1 MPNSALTEN
10 RTEAARALVEHLRRN
25 PEEARS
31 DPAAL
36 AERFNLPAEFV
47 RRALARL
54 PASDRIVQ
62 DRGPSRIMERAD
74 GVVSVLD
81 QALDKAAASPLRFE
95 AISLIVAILITV
107 LIDKIP
113 ARGTEA
119 VTVRIVATLLTLVGT
134 IALQMGVFYR
144 RRMVRFALYGGL
156 LFGVGTAIPMMV
168 NTWANIQGGAVTTT
182 VRGDL
187 TKGFIVFVVGLA
199 MMVGGLVYAGLASLF
214 SVIGGWVHLRRA
226 DEEWERLSR
235 QELLERYFELQRR
248 LERSV
253 AAPDAPQNWETWPL
267 VRAVRRSP
275 LFAAGLLGLVSGLL
289 DSFVS
294 LVFGAL
300 PSGVAVTN
308 AFGLIELIGMLATCC
323 LFTVNAFLSGKPSR
337 GAMAAVM
344 SVVGGFVANLF
355 PLGDSGPQTAFTP
368 GHLLSEALVLAFLVF
383 VGSLA
388 GVGATVQRR
397 AARDGRLQRNDGAT
411 IVAEMLEIQWRLE
424 EDATSVTVLVVDAAK
439 STAMKVGA
447 DPLDVEYSFREYQMW
462 IAECCAGFGGRIHSV
477 AGDGAV
483 VAFSDGASAIGAAR
497 RIQTDVTRFN
507 SALNRLP
514 KPFRLRLGLHA
525 GRVAGDLN
533 DVQFTEV
540 IDIAAHVEDIAPVG
554 GIAATEAVVSQLG
567 HDGFLPLAREIDGQ
581 AVYIALVPTEA

>member
-1 MPNSALTEN
+1 MPNSAFTEN

-36 AERFNLPAEFV
+36 AARFDLPTEFV

-54 PASDRIVQ
+54 PSEDRSIV
-62 DRGPSRIMERAD
+62 DRTPSRIMESAD
-74 GVVSVLD
+74 GLVAVLD
-81 QALDKAAASPLRFE
+81 QALDRAAANPLRFE
-95 AISLIVAILITV
+95 ALSLLLAIFIAMALNWI
-107 LIDKIP
+107 IP
-113 ARGTEA
+113 AKTTDA
-119 VTVRIVATLLTLVGT
+119 MTVRGVVTLVVMIAT
-134 IALQMGVFYR
+134 VALQMGVFYR

-156 LFGVGTAIPMMV
+156 MFGVGTALPMMV
-168 NTWANIQGGAVTTT
+168 NIWIKFQSGTVSANSTELKQGV
-182 VRGDL
+182 L
-187 TKGFIVFVVGLA
+187 VFVVGLA
-199 MMVGGLVYAGLASLF
+199 MMLLGVVYAGLASLA
-214 SVIGGWVHLRRA
+214 SIAGGWVQLKKA
-226 DEEWERLSR
+226 DQEWERLSR

-253 AAPDAPQNWETWPL
+253 AAPDAPQSWETWPVVIAIRRHPL
-267 VRAVRRSP
+267 VS
-275 LFAAGLLGLVSGLL
+275 AAILGLVSGLL
-289 DSFVS
+289 EIVLGVSFSVLPAGGAS
-294 LVFGAL
+294 NDAFDLIDMVGAL
-300 PSGVAVTN
+300 VAYSVFTVVAFLAGRATRGALAGGMFVLGALLATLLP
-308 AFGLIELIGMLATCC
+308 AFGY
-323 LFTVNAFLSGKPSR
+323 
-337 GAMAAVM
+337 
-344 SVVGGFVANLF
+344 
-355 PLGDSGPQTAFTP
+355 GPAYTFSSD
-368 GHLLSEALVLAFLVF
+368 HLLSQVLVLAFLVF
-383 VGSLA
+383 VGALS

-397 AARDGRLQRNDGAT
+397 AARDGRLQKNDGAT

-424 EDATSVTVLVVDAAK
+424 EDATSVTVLVIDAAK

-462 IAECCAGFGGRIHSV
+462 LAECCAGFGGRIHSV

-483 VAFSDGASAIGAAR
+483 VAFSDGLSAIGAAR

-507 SALNRLP
+507 AALNRLP

-554 GIAATEAVVSQLG
+554 GIAATEAVIAHLG

-581 AVYIALVPTEA
+581 AVYIALVPTES